1 MPSVTNTNPMEQ
13 AVARGCVE
21 CIRMLLETPPFYS
34 VDACCGADGLRPI
47 HIAATQGHIQALRFL
62 SSAGACLQRSDAL
75 QRTALHHAAS
85 AGQLRAVR
93 WLLRHGAKILL
104 DKRGR
109 SPIQVAA
116 DHDYMEIVNVLA
128 KHATSSPLPSVINS
142 SNNDSTDNDNCE
154 SQTSRRST
162 TQTSE
167 KDTTSD
173 FITGIVDDYSFSD
186 ASNHNLRNH
195 HQQHKPFS
203 HLHVERENP
212 DKITSSS
219 PGDCASSSG
228 NSSLSA
234 STSAPSLS
242 PSSSSAVSCGC
253 STSDETTLVKSDV
266 SDTFT
271 LADYQTSGT
280 YGSTNS
286 LIGASPNPFYLHP
299 PSVATPTS
307 PVTLDFGN
315 SGAAEVG
322 KGILKKSNHKR
333 QGSTV
338 TLASSSPFFL
348 HPPENLVS
356 ETQKVVVGKGI
367 TIMAPAPV
375 NSSHSHHHHFADP
388 CNESTPKLKVGLAE
402 SSSSSST
409 SSPPQ
414 TPPAGSKT
422 GMSTTIS
429 ECISKFQTE
438 KSSCKRE
445 SPNGLVSNNNRV
457 PGGDTTKLKNQVNAN
472 NMPPPPPPPPPMP
485 PLHTQSDTTP
495 KQLSC
500 PLPNIPK
507 ESEMNKSAEPEPEND
522 YEDIEELTNGKIID
536 FEQTRKLLRSVS
548 SPPLVNENSSN
559 GHGGGTSEEKS
570 CEESS
575 QHVPLTPTKPSVN
588 PGKVPFI
595 PPHFPTPPQD
605 ALIKPSEY
613 LRSIQN
619 KSKSSQGTL
628 LGGNH
633 GNTKQQNSA
642 RVEETMKALG
652 VVIPSDNSSG
662 LLSVPEET
670 NAEDEFEEI
679 NPERIN
685 GFVKMNR
692 ESNGSTATSDTIDE
706 NNNTTNGNSSSASV
720 ASTNKIGCGMIKA
733 EELMKVHLR
742 KTPMSRTKSA
752 PPLGRV
758 IPDADESDAS
768 STCGRGGQQQHQEN
782 GHEPLKRT
790 STMSPTACIMG
801 GGDTVSKADVIAELA
816 ESSSVGGVREWK
828 EELKRRQ
835 KEQEKAVQKEI
846 EQLYQPVNFVS
857 EVPSTDMTGVPIPD
871 WKRQMMARKAAER
884 ARKEA
889 EEVRRMEVE
898 KNRLA
903 SIPMWRRQLLQRRE
917 SDAKYAQ

>member
-1 MPSVTNTNPMEQ
+1 
-13 AVARGCVE
+13 
-21 CIRMLLETPPFYS
+21 
-34 VDACCGADGLRPI
+34 
-47 HIAATQGHIQALRFL
+47 
-62 SSAGACLQRSDAL
+62 
-75 QRTALHHAAS
+75 
-85 AGQLRAVR
+85 
-93 WLLRHGAKILL
+93 
-104 DKRGR
+104 
-109 SPIQVAA
+109 
-116 DHDYMEIVNVLA
+116 
-128 KHATSSPLPSVINS
+128 
-142 SNNDSTDNDNCE
+142 
-154 SQTSRRST
+154 
-162 TQTSE
+162 
-167 KDTTSD
+167 
-173 FITGIVDDYSFSD
+173 
-186 ASNHNLRNH
+186 
-195 HQQHKPFS
+195 
-203 HLHVERENP
+203 
-212 DKITSSS
+212 
-219 PGDCASSSG
+219 
-228 NSSLSA
+228 
-234 STSAPSLS
+234 
-242 PSSSSAVSCGC
+242 
-253 STSDETTLVKSDV
+253 
-266 SDTFT
+266 
-271 LADYQTSGT
+271 
-280 YGSTNS
+280 
-286 LIGASPNPFYLHP
+286 
-299 PSVATPTS
+299 
-307 PVTLDFGN
+307 
-315 SGAAEVG
+315 
-322 KGILKKSNHKR
+322 
-333 QGSTV
+333 
-338 TLASSSPFFL
+338 
-348 HPPENLVS
+348 
-356 ETQKVVVGKGI
+356 
-367 TIMAPAPV
+367 
-375 NSSHSHHHHFADP
+375 
-388 CNESTPKLKVGLAE
+388 
-402 SSSSSST
+402 
-409 SSPPQ
+409 
-414 TPPAGSKT
+414 
-422 GMSTTIS
+422 MSTTIS

-816 ESSSVGGVREWK
+816 ELSGRGSGVERRTKEKAKGTGKSSS
-828 EELKRRQ
+828 
-835 KEQEKAVQKEI
+835 KEI
-846 EQLYQPVNFVS
+846 EQLYQPVNLFQRFQKQLFK
-857 EVPSTDMTGVPIPD
+857 I
-871 WKRQMMARKAAER
+871 
-884 ARKEA
+884 
-889 EEVRRMEVE
+889 
-898 KNRLA
+898 
-903 SIPMWRRQLLQRRE
+903 SIPHGIPQTVHQA
-917 SDAKYAQ
+917 SF